1 MKDSNLKIAQQ
12 DVEEA
17 LKAVEEMEKF
27 INDNDPSK
35 EQLKEK
41 FICLSDRVQKLENI
55 LKSEGIL

>member
-1 MKDSNLKIAQQ
+1 MNDLNLKLAQQ

-17 LKAVEEMEKF
+17 LKTVEDMEKF
-27 INDNDPSK
+27 ISNNEPSK

-41 FICLSDRVQKLENI
+41 FIYLSDRVQKLEDI

>member
-1 MKDSNLKIAQQ
+1 MNDLNLKIAQQ

-17 LKAVEEMEKF
+17 LKTVEDMERF
-27 INDNDPSK
+27 INDNEASK

>member
-17 LKAVEEMEKF
+17 LKAVEDMENF
-27 INDNDPSK
+27 IAKNETAK
-35 EQLKEK
+35 EQLREK
-41 FICLSDRVQKLENI
+41 FICLTDKVKKLEDI

>member
-17 LKAVEEMEKF
+17 LKAVEDMENF
-27 INDNDPSK
+27 IAKNEPAKD
-35 EQLKEK
+35 QLREK
-41 FICLSDRVQKLENI
+41 FICLTDKVKKLEDI

>member
-17 LKAVEEMEKF
+17 LKAVEEIENF
-27 INDNDPSK
+27 INTSEPSK

-41 FICLSDRVQKLENI
+41 FICLSDKVKKLEDV

>member
-1 MKDSNLKIAQQ
+1 MNDLNLKLAQQ

-17 LKAVEEMEKF
+17 LKAVEDMERF
-27 INDNDPSK
+27 INDNEPSR

-41 FICLSDRVQKLENI
+41 FICLSSRVQNLENI